1 MGVGGSARPDDSTES
16 AMTSSVATFKLHP
29 PAQPPHLLTRPRLLR
44 RLDAATE
51 PVVVVSAPAG
61 AGKTVLLTEWSQGL
75 AARGE
80 CAWLSLDAYDNAPGR
95 LWTCILRAVH
105 HARPDLPTRLDSDG
119 WTLDAWLED
128 ILPSLAAG
136 LGGEKPLTLIL
147 DGLESITD
155 ADAVRSLAD
164 FLTRLPAGFRVVLS
178 TRHIPGSPLPTLRA
192 RGLTAELDQHDLAF
206 TPEEAQTVLTDLL
219 GSAPA
224 ADTSSAL
231 YEATQ
236 GWAAALCIM
245 GRALARSANEAD
257 TEGNLARGR
266 QAVTEYLATEVLYR
280 LTTEQREFLLR
291 TSVLDELSTGPCQAL
306 VGDRAG
312 VLLRE
317 LARTVQLLVP
327 VAADPSAYRH
337 HRALSSVLSDI
348 VRSEGS
354 DTVVSLHRSAAQWY
368 SRQGETTAAV
378 RHWTLGG
385 DESAA
390 VASVLDGWEKA
401 ISAGRSAEV
410 AHWLDLLPPRTVA
423 VDARLCVVAAMA
435 ALSGGAPE
443 TARRWLDVAQ
453 LRQTGPETVGEGSTV
468 SDAAAAAQAMACCL
482 KGEVLAAGR
491 LGESAVAGTL
501 PLTSW
506 RALACTARGAALL
519 WAGRYEEAEA
529 LLGEATRDA
538 HAAGHGLV
546 LVRAL
551 GSRAVCA
558 LLAGRHEL
566 ARILSDEALD
576 AVATAG
582 LGGHFVSV
590 PAYISRAG
598 LLLEEGQAKEAERAL
613 AAAEAVLAGSSRT
626 GGEPHIR
633 ALCHFTRSRVESA
646 RRNPDAA
653 RKAREAA
660 ERAAARCESP
670 GVLTDLLGRTGED
683 TVVPPAAPRP
693 QDLSL
698 GERRVLRALC
708 GPLTLREI
716 ASELY
721 VSHNTVKTQVRAIFR
736 KLDAHDRS
744 EAVARARECGVL

>member
-1 MGVGGSARPDDSTES
+1 
-16 AMTSSVATFKLHP
+16 MTSCVPTFKLHP
-29 PAQPPHLLTRPRLLR
+29 PPQPPHLLTRPRLLR
-44 RLDAATE
+44 RLDAVTE

-61 AGKTVLLTEWSQGL
+61 AGKTVLLTEWSQGMT
-75 AARGE
+75 ARGE
-80 CAWLSLDAYDNAPGR
+80 CAWLSLDTYDNAPGR
-95 LWTCILRAVH
+95 LWACILRAVH
-105 HARPDLPTRLDSDG
+105 HARPQLPARLDSDG
-119 WTLDAWLED
+119 WTADAWLEE
-128 ILPSLAAG
+128 ILPSPGTG
-136 LGGEKPLTLIL
+136 LGKEGPLTLIL

-155 ADAVRSLAD
+155 ADAVGSLAN
-164 FLTRLPAGFRVVLS
+164 FLTRLPHGLRIILS
-178 TRHIPGSPLPTLRA
+178 TRHIPGRPLPTLRA
-192 RGLTAELDQHDLAF
+192 RGLIAELDQHDLAF
-206 TPEEAQTVLTDLL
+206 TPDEAQAVLTDLL
-219 GSAPA
+219 GTA
-224 ADTSSAL
+224 ATADISSAL
-231 YEATQ
+231 YEASE
-236 GWAAALCIM
+236 GWAAGLCIM
-245 GRALARSANEAD
+245 GRTLARPANEAD
-257 TEGNLARGR
+257 TKGNLARGR

-280 LTTEQREFLLR
+280 LTTEQRRFLLR
-291 TSVLDELSTGPCQAL
+291 TGVLDELSAGPCHAL
-306 VGDRAG
+306 AGDRAG

-327 VAADPSAYRH
+327 VAAAPSAYRH
-337 HRALSSVLSDI
+337 HRALSSLLSD
-348 VRSEGS
+348 VLESEGS

-385 DESAA
+385 DECAA

-401 ISAGRSAEV
+401 ISEGRGAEV
-410 AHWLDLLPPRTVA
+410 SHWLDLLPPRTVA

-468 SDAAAAAQAMACCL
+468 SGAAAVAQAVACCL
-482 KGEVLAAGR
+482 TGEVLTADR
-491 LGESAVAGTL
+491 LGESAVAGTM

-519 WAGRYEEAEA
+519 WTCRYEEAEA
-529 LLGEATRDA
+529 MLGEATRDA
-538 HAAGHGLV
+538 HAAGHGLA

-551 GSRAVCA
+551 GLRAVCA

-566 ARILSDEALD
+566 ARILSDEALA

-582 LGGHFVSV
+582 LGRHFVSA
-590 PAYISRAG
+590 PAYIGRAG
-598 LLLEEGQAKEAERAL
+598 LLLEEGQVEEAERVL
-613 AAAEAVLAGSSRT
+613 AAAEAMLAGLPRT
-626 GGEPHIR
+626 GSEPHVR
-633 ALCHFTRSRVESA
+633 ALCHFTRSRLESA
-646 RRNPDAA
+646 RHNTDAA

-660 ERAAARCESP
+660 ERAAARCEPP
-670 GVLTDLLGRTGED
+670 GVLTDLLGRTGQD
-683 TVVPPAAPRP
+683 TAVTPAAPRP
-693 QDLSL
+693 QDLSR

-708 GPLTLREI
+708 GALTLREI